1 VDSQQVRLLRELL
14 ASTGWVERT
23 AGFAAT
29 LRGATRHK
37 GGLLLVGTPEE
48 EPWHLAAHLDD
59 EARLSGIAEIAPT
72 LVRWAPPLDA
82 PPHLAVG
89 LARIEATRRGET
101 LFVVAPGS
109 APEQLL
115 QRVADARRIGAT
127 ILSIDDGD
135 HELDDLVHD
144 RLVVPSQQIAVA
156 DDVAVRRASVDF
168 DTVSHLV
175 SVAAGEVP
183 QRMSLR
189 DRLAAVLERVSGPP
203 PRH

>member
-1 VDSQQVRLLRELL
+1 VDSQRARQLRELL
-14 ASTGWVERT
+14 AATGWVERT
-23 AGFAAT
+23 TDFAAT
-29 LRGATRHK
+29 LRGSTKHP

-72 LVRWAPPLDA
+72 LVRWSPPPGA

-156 DDVAVRRASVDF
+156 DDVDVRRASVDF

-183 QRMSLR
+183 RRMSMR
-189 DRLAAVLERVSGPP
+189 DRLARMLERVSGPP